1 MANLNVWLTALEAVR
16 LTGYNIQYIRRLVRT
31 KKVESKKWGREWMI
45 SLASLLA
52 YKEGDERRGPR
63 RKRESVT
70 CTVGFVEKKTSF
82 L

>member
-45 SLASLLA
+45 SLA
-52 YKEGDERRGPR
+52 
-63 RKRESVT
+63 
-70 CTVGFVEKKTSF
+70 
-82 L
+82 